1 MNLESYL
8 DKLNKPNAVP
18 GDYTAEDGLLYCGKC
33 HTPKQTRGEG
43 LLAGKLLSITCECKR
58 EEMQAAE
65 DRKRHEKADEL
76 RKCCLPV
83 AAMARHTFDIA
94 DDAKHIQL
102 ARRYVERWDDVR
114 KKNVGLIFW
123 GNTGTG
129 KSFTA
134 HCIANALI
142 DRLVPVRVFSVADII
157 SRSMDREQRDAVQE
171 IVKSVPLLVL
181 DDLGAERDTPFAREQ
196 LCAIIDQRC
205 ESGLPLVVTTNYSV
219 REMDSS
225 SDPAQQRI
233 FDRLRAA
240 CVPIAVTGESR
251 RREIG
256 AQKIS
261 EARAILE
268 GG

>member
-1 MNLESYL
+1 MNMEKYL
-8 DKLNKPNAVP
+8 DKLNKPNAAP
-18 GDYTAEDGLLYCGKC
+18 GDYTGEDGLLYCGKC
-33 HTPKQTRGEG
+33 HTPKQTRGDG
-43 LLAGKLLSITCECKR
+43 MLAERMLSITCKCQR
-58 EEMQAAE
+58 EAMQAAE
-65 DRKRHEKADEL
+65 DRERREKADEL
-76 RKCCLPV
+76 RKLCLPG
-83 AAMARHTFDIA
+83 AAMACHTFDVA

-114 KKNVGLIFW
+114 RKNVGLIFW

-129 KSFTA
+129 KSYTA

-142 DRLVPVRVFSVADII
+142 DQLVPVRVFSVTDII
-157 SRSMDREQRDAVQE
+157 SRLMDREQRDKVQE
-171 IVKSVPLLVL
+171 KIKSVPLLVL

-196 LCAIIDQRC
+196 LCAIIDQRS

-219 REMDSS
+219 REMESS
-225 SDPAQQRI
+225 TDPAQQRI

-240 CVPIAVTGESR
+240 CVPVAVTGESR

-256 AQKIS
+256 ARKIS